1 MNLPKPCVD
10 YRKLRL
16 SRLNSPEFSHL
27 KLLLYW
33 PLYGLMFLF
42 VERLSP
48 INYYFPVYTTLDD
61 LIPFNELFLLPYWF
75 WFLFLIGMHVYTLL
89 YDIDAFRGFM
99 KFIIISYSIAIGIYL
114 VFPTCQELRPLVFE
128 RDNILTRLVAGL
140 YAFDT
145 STNVCPSIHV
155 IGSVAVWC
163 ASWHIKAFQTTGWK
177 WFFGISTF
185 LISVSTVFLKQH
197 SVVDILMA
205 IPVCVIAYWFS
216 FAKQK
221 QKVSASAEATA

>member
-1 MNLPKPCVD
+1 MKKPTLAVD

-16 SRLNSPEFSHL
+16 SNLNSPEFSHL

-33 PLYGLMFLF
+33 PLYGFMFLF

-48 INYYFPVYTTLDD
+48 IDYYFPVYSTLDD
-61 LIPFNELFLLPYWF
+61 LVPFCELFLLPYWF
-75 WFLFLIGMHVYTLL
+75 WFLFLIGMHLYTLL
-89 YDIDAFRGFM
+89 YDIKAFRGFM

-114 VFPTCQELRPLVFE
+114 IFPTCQELRPLIFE
-128 RDNILTRLVAGL
+128 RDNILTRMVAGL

-177 WFFGISTF
+177 LFFGISAF
-185 LISVSTVFLKQH
+185 LISISTVFLKQH
-197 SVVDILMA
+197 SVIDILMA

-216 FAKQK
+216 FSRTKEEAP
-221 QKVSASAEATA
+221 APAEATI

>member
-1 MNLPKPCVD
+1 MKLPAPCVD

-16 SRLNSPEFSHL
+16 NNLNSPQFSHL

-33 PLYGLMFLF
+33 PLYGLMFLY

-48 INYYFPVYTTLDD
+48 IKNYFPVYCTLDD
-61 LIPFNELFLLPYWF
+61 LIPFCELFLIPYWF
-75 WFLFLIGMHVYTLL
+75 WFVFLLGMHLYTLL

-99 KFIIISYSIAIGIYL
+99 KFIIVSYTITIVIYL
-114 VFPTCQELRPLVFE
+114 LFPTCQELRPLAFE
-128 RDNILTRLVAGL
+128 RDNILTRAAAGL

-163 ASWHIKAFQTTGWK
+163 ASWHIDWFQTAGWK
-177 WFFGISTF
+177 WFFGISTL
-185 LISVSTVFLKQH
+185 LISISTVFMKQH
-197 SVVDILMA
+197 SVIDILMA
-205 IPVCVIAYWFS
+205 IPVCVVAYWFS
-216 FAKQK
+216 FSRQK
-221 QKVSASAEATA
+221 KSQPATAGAAA